1 MIRNARK
8 LAGINQARLASA
20 AGITRKTVV
29 AIEAALPEKPDA
41 RRRAVLEKIRWVF
54 ERGYDLEFT
63 FADDAE
69 GEGVRKRSIEGTETE
84 KGA

>member
-1 MIRNARK
+1 MA
-8 LAGINQARLASA
+8 
-20 AGITRKTVV
+20 V
-29 AIEAALPEKPDA
+29 EAALPEKPDA

-84 KGA
+84 KSV